1 MRIYFAPRT
10 IIKYLLVLP
19 IFFLVL
25 VFGVFSNETYKVISH
40 VYATDTDCSA
50 IVDLNE
56 RLKCLQDVQ
65 NEVAQKRKEVE
76 SHIGQENKQQ
86 DELWKQIS
94 SLNTQISLLELDVQS
109 KQILIEQKNIEI
121 NIISKEMDVISTD
134 IAMVKQE
141 TSVLEDSV
149 MSNISEIYKTLNTDD
164 IEMIFNDTDVWGGLN
179 NVKYMQ
185 VIKQND
191 ESKILNLVDKYVVL
205 ADYETILST
214 KQQEEVAKKVE
225 VENEYGEL
233 KIMQDNL
240 VAQKST
246 RQVLLAESEKKEQEY
261 KASLTILKKEENE
274 VAAEVSRIIMELY
287 NSGQLGAGEPVTKGT
302 IVGFQG
308 HTGCSLG
315 SHLHFEIFTQVGS
328 SKTSRNPY
336 NYLTYSGG
344 YVTANTNYHAPMDQA
359 LVTQGFHS
367 GYSIDLVSMNSA
379 YTNPGLVYWVNEQDL
394 RNRCPHA
401 PSRTETWI
409 ANFKKYRGDAP
420 WSFGMRGEGA
430 PVYAIADGTVYRSS
444 VVAGGGNIIV
454 IAHGNNLF
462 SLYLHLK

>member
-1 MRIYFAPRT
+1 MRSYFAPRT
-10 IIKYLLVLP
+10 IFKAFLLLVSFMAILV
-19 IFFLVL
+19 FLVSNNMK
-25 VFGVFSNETYKVISH
+25 FSVTSN
-40 VYATDTDCSA
+40 VYASETDCSA
-50 IVDLNE
+50 IVDLKE

-65 NEVAQKRKEVE
+65 NEVAKKRKEVE
-76 SHIGQENKQQ
+76 SQIGKENKQQ

-94 SLNTQISLLELDVQS
+94 ALNSQISLLELDIQT

-121 NIISKEMDVISTD
+121 NIISKEMEVISAD
-134 IAMVKQE
+134 ISMVKQE
-141 TSVLEDSV
+141 TTVLEESV

-185 VIKQND
+185 VIRQND

-205 ADYETILST
+205 ADYENILSS
-214 KQQEEVAKKVE
+214 KQQEEVEKRVE

-233 KIMQDNL
+233 KIMQDDL

-246 RQVLLAESEKKEQEY
+246 RQTLLAESEKKEQEY

-274 VAAEVSRIIMELY
+274 VATEVSRIIMELY
-287 NSGQLGAGEPVTKGT
+287 NSEKLGAGEPVTKGT
-302 IVGFQG
+302 IVGLPG
-308 HTGCSLG
+308 HTRCSLG

-328 SKTSRNPY
+328 SKTSKNPY

-344 YVTANTNYHAPMDQA
+344 YVVSNANYNAPMDQA
-359 LVTQGFHS
+359 IVTQGFHS

-379 YTNPGLVYWVNEQDL
+379 YTNTGLVYWVTEQEL
-394 RNRCPHA
+394 RDRCPHA
-401 PSRTETWI
+401 PSRTEAWI
-409 ANFKKYRGDAP
+409 ANFKKYRGEAP
-420 WSFGMRGEGA
+420 WSFGMRGEGS
-430 PVYAIADGTVYRSS
+430 PIYAIADGTVYRSS